1 MKTPFPVFIGLRY
14 SSARRGDQ
22 LVSFLSGISITGLV
36 VGVALL
42 VVVLSVMNGFDREL
56 REKILSLV
64 PQAAIKHRQGIE
76 DWQSLTSTLKE
87 DPRIVAAAPFVQQ
100 MALVSFNKKT
110 EAVVLYGIDPQ
121 QEKAVSEITRYVDEA
136 RLAELEAVPSILLGA
151 AVARKIGVTEKDRL
165 LVVVPNA
172 NASIAPEIQYLQVL
186 GIIQSNTELDN
197 SLALTSLALAAQ
209 LSGSPDEISG
219 IRLKLNDL
227 FDAPDVVYDN
237 LVKLGPGYTGSNW
250 TRTHGNIYHA
260 IQMSKNLVGL
270 LMSLIVGIAA
280 FNVVSTLVMVVVDK
294 QGDIAI
300 LRTLGAGTKSILA
313 IFIVQGSLIGLFG
326 TLMGIAVGCLLALG
340 VQDFVQILESLLNY
354 QFLKSDVYPLTYLP
368 TEIRM
373 SDLVRVFLTSFSLC
387 FLATLFPAWKASR
400 FQPADALRYE

>member
-1 MKTPFPVFIGLRY
+1 MKLPFPVFIGLRY

-56 REKILSLV
+56 REKILALV

-76 DWQSLTSTLKE
+76 DWQSLIVTLKK
-87 DPRIVAAAPFVQQ
+87 DQRIVGAAPFVQQ
-100 MALVSFNKKT
+100 MALVSHNKKT
-110 EAVVLYGIDPQ
+110 EAIVLYGIDPK
-121 QEKAVSEITRYVDEA
+121 QEGDVSDIQKYADASQLQT
-136 RLAELEAVPSILLGA
+136 LAQTPSLLLGA
-151 AVARKIGVTEKDRL
+151 AVAKKIGVQQGDRL

-172 NASIAPEIQYLQVL
+172 NASVAPEIQYVDLA
-186 GIIQSNTELDN
+186 GIIESNTELDN
-197 SLALTSLALAAQ
+197 SLALSSLALAAQ
-209 LSGSPDEISG
+209 LSGSPHKVSG
-219 IRLKLNDL
+219 VRLKLRDL
-227 FDAPDVVYDN
+227 FEAHEVVYDN
-237 LVKLGPGYTGSNW
+237 LVKLGIGYTGSNW

-280 FNVVSTLVMVVVDK
+280 FNVISTLVMVVVDK

-313 IFIVQGSLIGLFG
+313 VFIVQGSLIGLFG

-340 VQDFVQILESLLNY
+340 VQDFVQLLERLMNY

-368 TEIRM
+368 TEIRF
-373 SDLVRVFLTSFSLC
+373 SDLLRVFITSFSLC